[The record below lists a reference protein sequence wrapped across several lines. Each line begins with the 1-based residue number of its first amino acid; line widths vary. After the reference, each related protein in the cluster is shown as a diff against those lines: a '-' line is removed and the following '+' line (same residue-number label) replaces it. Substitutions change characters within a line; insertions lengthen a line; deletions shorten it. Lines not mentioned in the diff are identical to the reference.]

1 MVAVTMADFDLGH
14 FDDEESPEAM
24 LILSIEVPEV
34 VPIKVEVT
42 GIFTECEGPVMPVAP
57 MVVRRHKDD
66 LLNEDNF
73 TLPVSVSP
81 LLGTLAGARFT
92 LESICAMC

>member
-1 MVAVTMADFDLGH
+1 MVVVTLAGSDLGH

-24 LILSIEVPEV
+24 PILSIEVPEV

-57 MVVRRHKDD
+57 MLVRRHKDD
-66 LLNEDNF
+66 LLNEDDF
-73 TLPVSVSP
+73 TQPVSVSP

-92 LESICAMC
+92 LESMCAMC